1 MDRRIGQVIA
11 RLSEEALSGE
21 ESQHIERINS
31 NISPETPVS
40 AGDVYIRRMLV
51 LSDRVNSFGGCF
63 PAEEHSRLAEL
74 LVDSPVLVG
83 HRKDSLPIG
92 RTFHA
97 EAVER
102 DGARWVL
109 SYFYWLKATNGAE
122 DLRRQIDQGIVK
134 ECSIG
139 FVFGRAE
146 CSICGNDI
154 RECEHQPLVTYRVG
168 GQERNCHFNYRDI
181 RKVLETS
188 LVYRGATPDTKVGAE
203 LAVPQVGTEHGSDGQ
218 TVVPPEPLSI
228 ANTDPLAE
236 YLVMPRY
243 EGLTVRLQVKGSCVR
258 VCRPDG
264 RELVDL
270 GRPACSRR
278 QHSESRGEF
287 TLGGLLVGYRGKSRC
302 STYLVRRYL
311 DGLPGPVSRLRLML
325 WPGQPGMES
334 LGVQPGG
341 RMSVDTVP
349 CERVKGYELAQAAT
363 RLGSRDG
370 VWVCSSSAS
379 GAVFFVTH
387 DTADL
392 DPAVHA
398 WLAEAE
404 AATWL
409 ILSHGDEAQ
418 LWRLSNA
425 SLDELSEGRGCL
437 AERATGLSADVVS
450 STHYVGGRVTLTR
463 STDGAIC
470 LKSEE
475 ARVDGFT
482 LQPVKLNG
490 KRRYLARH
498 SRTVE
503 PEEVQHVQ

>member
-1 MDRRIGQVIA
+1 MDRRIGQVLA

-21 ESQHIERINS
+21 ESQYIERINS

-40 AGDVYIRRMLV
+40 AGDVYIRRMLIV
-51 LSDRVNSFGGCF
+51 SDRVNSFGGCF

-109 SYFYWLKATNGAE
+109 GYFYWLKATDGAE

-168 GQERNCHFNYRDI
+168 GHERECHFDYRDI

-188 LVYRGATPDTKVGAE
+188 LVYRGATPGTKVGAE
-203 LAVPQVGTEHGSDGQ
+203 LAVPQIGTEDGSDSK
-218 TVVPPEPLSI
+218 TVLPPEQLSMESI
-228 ANTDPLAE
+228 DPLAE

-243 EGLTVRLQVKGSCVR
+243 EGVPVRLQVSD
-258 VCRPDG
+258 VCMKLRRPDG
-264 RELVDL
+264 RELVEL
-270 GRPACSRR
+270 GRLAYSRR
-278 QHSESRGEF
+278 QNSEGSGDF

-302 STYLVRRYL
+302 STCQVRRYL

-334 LGVQPGG
+334 LAVQCGG
-341 RMSVDTVP
+341 RLSVDTVP
-349 CERVKGYELAQAAT
+349 SERVRGYELAKAAT

-370 VWVCSSSAS
+370 VWVCSVSFS
-379 GAVFFVTH
+379 GAVFFMTH
-387 DTADL
+387 DTAGL
-392 DPAVHA
+392 ESAAHA
-398 WLAEAE
+398 WLAETE
-404 AATWL
+404 ASTWL
-409 ILSHGDEAQ
+409 ILSHGDETQ
-418 LWRLSNA
+418 LWQLSNV
-425 SLDELSEGRGCL
+425 SLEELSEGRVCF
-437 AERATGLSADVVS
+437 AERMTGLSPDVVS
-450 STHYVGGRVTLTR
+450 SRDRMGAAVTLVHN
-463 STDGAIC
+463 TDSVMS
-470 LKSEE
+470 LESDDTQ
-475 ARVDGFT
+475 VDGLI
-482 LQPVKLNG
+482 LQRVRLNG
-490 KRRYLARH
+490 KRRYLARLAT
-498 SRTVE
+498 TVE
-503 PEEVQHVQ
+503 PKEVQHAQ